1 MAARTLTTLA
11 EVAATDAARLAVDG
25 RGATITYGQLE
36 HDVDRLAG
44 WIVERVGEIPVAIAV
59 RTIDACVA
67 ATAFLAIERCGHIV
81 VPADPAAP

>member
-1 MAARTLTTLA
+1 MAARTLTTLK
-11 EVAATDAARLAVDG
+11 EVATTDPARSAIDSSD
-25 RGATITYGQLE
+25 ATITYGPLE

-67 ATAFLAIERCGHIV
+67 ATAFPAIERCGHIV
-81 VPADPAAP
+81 VPADPATP